1 VDEKRYLIEVLLKAR
16 ESISQV
22 AQRAAKALDSVT
34 DAQKKQDAQ
43 VKSSMEQARRQITVL
58 EQQRAAH
65 IAEKKA
71 LDEKADSLRKS
82 AAAAR
87 ETANADRKRLEELRK
102 TAQLERAT
110 AKEREAQDLQE
121 ITRMRARAAELDAFA
136 EKKTKA
142 IRAEIS
148 QLRKE
153 ATAFEALAKEESASN
168 KQRAA
173 QLDLQIAQRQQEA
186 RESGRSATA
195 AEQAAA
201 RVVSAANKQSRA
213 LDQTVK
219 QLERLGR
226 THEDAARPVGR
237 MTRALDRMG
246 ISSSNS
252 RQGLRGL
259 NAEFQGFQVALA
271 IKYAQA
277 LISALTAL
285 AAQFAAV
292 ALAAGQAAIGI
303 GAALASGAAQALP
316 VVGLLIGA
324 FARLGS
330 VLKVVKLTNDQQL
343 TASQDAQRAAKAQQ
357 TATDQIRSA
366 EERVAD
372 AHRNTAR
379 AVRDLSQ
386 TRDDAASQEVE
397 AQRAVTQA
405 RRDAVRTVEDLMA
418 AEANAAQSL
427 LRAQQARQTAIEG
440 GDVMGAVEAE
450 IDIGTSRRDLRRVRQ
465 DAAPARARGVE
476 GIQAVQ
482 DAEQRLADVRRQGSR
497 QIAQAEERLADSR
510 RSERQATDDLTR
522 TRRES
527 RDTLEQ
533 ETAAANKLTDALA
546 QLSPAERQLY
556 RRVLALQETYRR
568 VARPITDIITRAFTG
583 VVDRINQV
591 IQDPRIVR
599 GFRGLA
605 TEIANSIG
613 AASNEV
619 GGARGTSFLETMLGE
634 ATRNLPQITRII
646 VNFFRTLQNIAVAG
660 IRAFRLLLDYVEDY
674 SERARDASSNTK
686 GLSDFFVTG
695 VRYAKAFF
703 DLGLAVVN
711 LFLTLAGR
719 GGAAAEGIRTIRD
732 LTDVIDGLTR
742 KARRN
747 ADEVRDF
754 FRGTHDVFFA
764 LLSVLGTLG
773 ATIVDVFSPS
783 SVKAF
788 ADFLNR
794 VIIPALGHVIEI
806 MGFLT
811 TLFHQVFSLPGVAAA
826 AEFVATI
833 LILARGLTVISSAFS
848 SIGAILPNFLRS
860 MGLLRAGFVGIAAV
874 TPAGWIVGAVM
885 AAVTAVVL
893 LDKKLHFLEP
903 TWRWLKQAATDAFEW
918 IKAAAKDVGDW
929 FSDVWTQ
936 GLLYWIRWP
945 FVKAF
950 EYLRDAGVF
959 RWIINAA
966 RDVIEWFSD
975 NFGSGGK
982 LEFLGDALLAPFKG
996 AVTGIKVAFRVIST
1010 IVRGFLDVIAGRF
1023 DDFGTLMGDFWADFV
1038 DVGRGAISSLLGVV
1052 SDLLGALGEIPKI
1065 GGPFKDA
1072 AKDVRDAQN
1081 AIDESRAKT
1090 KEHREEQKKANDTL
1104 KDAAP
1109 ILVRLRERYQDAR
1122 KEVSKLKPGTDAY
1135 REAVKK
1141 SKDAHADYNEKL
1153 RDTAGKSRAARDP
1166 VRRLRSNISN
1176 LGDTSADTAAVIA
1189 ANLNDVLKQVGARTI
1204 RLNTRA
1210 YRRDKAEVIHEATGH
1225 LATGGVLQ
1233 RYGPPRRK
1241 LWGGGMPNP
1250 YGGAADDHVLYAPN
1264 GAPVAAMSGTEGIV
1278 NAPQMG
1284 VINGAL
1290 GLAKQMGAMPWG
1302 SLNELWGSG
1311 MRHFATGGALQ
1322 PAIRSLSSRLN
1333 RMFGLVTT
1341 SGAEPR
1347 PGSSSLHNLG
1357 IAADI
1362 SGTPRAMMRA
1372 ANYIKTSGI
1381 WRSLAEGIHK
1391 PANLSVDNGRRV
1403 PSSFWGAATWND
1415 HVDHIHIAAS
1425 SLARMIAA
1433 RVRQP
1438 RISGLGGD
1446 ALSRIARGSA
1456 RTLTRAANRYLR
1468 RQMAR
1473 MGDVGD
1479 HKAMGA
1485 DANVVRAFRRAIRAT
1500 GAGPKA
1506 RLALWM
1512 AGIVESGLRN
1522 LMRGDRDSLGA
1533 LQLRAGLHG
1542 RALALNPFGS
1552 ALAFLTRGFTGRGGA
1567 IALARNRGMSAGQ
1580 VAQAVQGSAYPSR
1593 YDQVRSRAM
1602 RYMQTG
1608 GQLGPAKGVTRTV
1621 TSFGSMLRTPT
1632 GITKALGAVN
1642 NIFKDVGDT
1651 LEATARGPLR
1661 RSKRLAVRIQRA
1673 LDRITGDKGLLDQLR
1688 ANVENVTSRAAVAL
1702 QRRQFR
1708 VGPGGPRRVAM
1719 SGTQIAEAE
1728 LQGLQAQRG
1737 ALGTER
1743 EGIQDSIE
1751 GAERSLREARRRGN
1765 KKAITAAKAALVNL
1779 RGRLQANSD
1788 ALAQNAQDQVE
1799 AQENFQQELLNS
1811 VNTSAERYSGAVDRW
1826 SRMAKALGQK
1836 LDPNAV
1842 LGAQV
1847 NGMRAQI
1854 GGLQGVLAEAERTG
1868 NRTLADQV
1876 RDQIDDLNVSIA
1888 EAVAQQ
1894 FQNSIDAVNERAARR
1909 GAALDRRTRLAQL
1922 GGRTDFNAMGS
1933 ILRDRSNSLLEQRF
1947 GLQNLLNQAA
1957 GAGNI
1962 EQVENLTDQIAEL
1975 DVQLAENTHAI
1986 RDNTDAAFAFTT
1998 QMINSTA
2005 EFTQS
2010 VFSGAQGF
2018 FQALAENTGINTIP
2032 QQLSALQGIV
2042 GALTTQQGGLLGQ
2055 LASMFS
2061 WDPGELQQ
2069 VMSMSGADLV
2079 NYLTYLATDPKV
2091 ANILAGYSPAQQEA
2105 FRDLI
2110 TALIGNATAIETNTD
2125 AIKDLTEPG
2134 AQSFSSTLWST
2145 FRQAVFT
2152 GAGGLLPQYQMAVPT
2167 AAIGAKVLSSG
2178 MLMVH
2183 SGETV
2188 KPASISRD
2196 YAMAE
2201 GDTYHLNVTTPT
2213 EVLNPT
2219 DVGRQ
2224 LAFYRRS
2231 RGR

>member
-22 AQRAAKALDSVT
+22 AQRAAKALDGVT
-34 DAQKKQDAQ
+34 AAQKKQDQQ
-43 VKSSMEQARRQITVL
+43 VKGSMEQARRQITTL
-58 EQQRAAH
+58 QQLVDAH
-65 IAEKKA
+65 TREKKA
-71 LDEKADSLRKS
+71 LEDRAEALRKT
-82 AAAAR
+82 ATAQR

-121 ITRMRARAAELDAFA
+121 ITRMRARAAELDAFT

-142 IRAEIS
+142 IRQEIS

-186 RESGRSATA
+186 RESGRAATA
-195 AEQAAA
+195 AEQAAT
-201 RVVSAANKQSRA
+201 RVVSAANKESRA
-213 LDQTVK
+213 IDQTVK
-219 QLERLGR
+219 QIERLSR
-226 THEDAARPVGR
+226 THEGAARSVGR
-237 MTRALDRMG
+237 LTGLLDRVG
-246 ISSSNS
+246 ISSSNA
-252 RQGLRGL
+252 RTGLRGL

-271 IKYAQA
+271 VKYAQS

-292 ALAAGQAAIGI
+292 AAAAGQAAIGI
-303 GAALASGAAQALP
+303 GAALAAGAAQALP
-316 VVGLLIGA
+316 VIGLLVGA

-330 VLKVVKLTNDQQL
+330 VMKVVKLTNDQQL

-372 AHRNTAR
+372 AHRNTAS

-386 TRDDAASQEVE
+386 TRSDAARQEVE

-405 RRDAVRTVEDLMA
+405 RQDAVRTVEDLMA
-418 AEANAAQSL
+418 AETNAAQSL
-427 LRAQQARQTAIEG
+427 LRAQQSRQAAIET
-440 GDVMGAVEAE
+440 GDVTGAVEAD
-450 IDIGTSRRDLRRVRQ
+450 IDVGTARRDLRRARQ

-510 RSERQATDDLTR
+510 RSERQATEDLTR
-522 TRRES
+522 TRRDA
-527 RDTLEQ
+527 RDTLAQ
-533 ETAAANKLTDALA
+533 ETAATNKLADARG
-546 QLSPAERQLY
+546 QLSLAEKR
-556 RRVLALQETYRR
+556 LADRILVLQETYKR
-568 VARPITDIITRAFTG
+568 VVRPITDIITRSFTD

-591 IQDPRIVR
+591 IQDPRIIR

-605 TEIANSIG
+605 TEISNSIG
-613 AASNEV
+613 AATNEV
-619 GGARGTSFLETMLGE
+619 GGGRGRGFMQLLLGE
-634 ATRNLPQITRII
+634 ATRNLPQVTRIFI
-646 VNFFRTLQNIAVAG
+646 TLFRTIQNIVRAA
-660 IRAFRLLLDYVEDY
+660 IPAFRLLLDYVEDY
-674 SERARDASSNTK
+674 ADRAKEASGNTR
-686 GLSDFFVTG
+686 GLSEFFTTG

-703 DLGLAVVN
+703 DLGLSVIN

-719 GGAAAEGIRTIRD
+719 GGASAEGLRTIRD
-732 LTDVIDGLTR
+732 LTEAVDGLTR

-747 ADEVRDF
+747 AGQIREF
-754 FRGTHDVFFA
+754 FRGTHDAFFA
-764 LLSVLGTLG
+764 ILSVLGTLG
-773 ATIVDVFSPS
+773 ATLVDVFSPS

-794 VIIPALGHVIEI
+794 VIIPALGNVVKI

-811 TLFHQVFSLPGVAAA
+811 TLFHQVFSLPGVAEAA
-826 AEFVATI
+826 LFVTTVLAF
-833 LILARGLTVISSAFS
+833 ARGMTVISLAFS
-848 SIGAILPNFLRS
+848 SIGAILPNFLKS
-860 MGLLRAGFVGIAAV
+860 MGLIRAGLTGIAAV
-874 TPAGWIVGAVM
+874 TPAGWVVGAILAVI
-885 AAVTAVVL
+885 AAIAM
-893 LDKKLHFLEP
+893 LDRKLHFLAP

-918 IKAAAKDVGDW
+918 VKEAASDVANW

-950 EYLRDAGVF
+950 EFLRDAGVF
-959 RWIINAA
+959 RWIINAIK
-966 RDVIEWFSD
+966 DVIEFVRD
-975 NFGSGGK
+975 TFGPGGDFAIIGT
-982 LEFLGDALLAPFKG
+982 LIAAPFQAAG
-996 AVTGIKVAFRVIST
+996 AAVRLAFKAIST
-1010 IVRGFLDVIAGRF
+1010 IVRGFLDIIAGRF

-1052 SDLLGALGEIPKI
+1052 GELLGALGEIPKI
-1065 GGPFKDA
+1065 GGPFKEA
-1072 AKDVRDAQN
+1072 AGDIRAAQN
-1081 AIDESRAKT
+1081 AIDESREKT
-1090 KEHREEQKKANDTL
+1090 KEHREEQKKATETL

-1109 ILVRLRERYQDAR
+1109 ALVRLSERYKDAR
-1122 KEVSKLKPGTDAY
+1122 EEVRKLKPGTDAY

-1141 SKDAHADYNEKL
+1141 SKDAHKDYNDKL
-1153 RDTAGKSRAARDP
+1153 RDTASKSKDARDP
-1166 VRRLRSNISN
+1166 VRKLRGNISS
-1176 LGDTSADTAAVIA
+1176 LGDTSAETAEVIA
-1189 ANLNDVLKQVGARTI
+1189 KNLNDVLKQVGARTI

-1210 YRRDKAEVIHEATGH
+1210 YRRNRGDVTAEAIGRGVGE

-1233 RYGPPRRK
+1233 RHGPPRRK
-1241 LWGGGMPNP
+1241 LWSGGMPNA
-1250 YGGAADDHVLYAPN
+1250 YGGSADDHVLYSPQ
-1264 GAPVAAMSGTEGIV
+1264 GVPVAAMSGTEGVV

-1322 PAIRSLSSRLN
+1322 PAIRGLSNRLN

-1341 SGAEPR
+1341 SGVR
-1347 PGSSSLHNLG
+1347 PGGSSLHRLG

-1362 SGTPRAMMRA
+1362 SGSPGAMMRA

-1391 PANLSVDNGRRV
+1391 PAGLSVDTGRQV
-1403 PSSFWGAATWND
+1403 PPSFWGASTWND
-1415 HVDHIHIAAS
+1415 HVDHIHIATR

-1438 RISGLGGD
+1438 RISGLGSD
-1446 ALSRIARGSA
+1446 ALSGIARGSA
-1456 RTLTRAANRYLR
+1456 RMLTRAANRYLR
-1468 RQMAR
+1468 RQMAS

-1479 HKAMGA
+1479 HKAVGA
-1485 DANVVRAFRRAIRAT
+1485 DANVVRAFRRAIRTT

-1512 AGIVESGLRN
+1512 AGIVESGLKN
-1522 LMRGDRDSLGA
+1522 LMRGDRDSLGS
-1533 LQLRAGLHG
+1533 LQLRAGVHG
-1542 RALALNPFGS
+1542 RSLALNPFGS
-1552 ALAFLTRGFTGRGGA
+1552 AMAFLTRGFTGRGGA
-1567 IALARNRGMSAGQ
+1567 ISLARNRGMTAGQ
-1580 VAQAVQGSAYPSR
+1580 VAQAVQGSGFPYR

-1608 GQLGPAKGVTRTV
+1608 GPLARAAAAPPAFLRGRAQPTTTARLG
-1621 TSFGSMLRTPT
+1621 
-1632 GITKALGAVN
+1632 IIDKALKRVN
-1642 NIFKDVGDT
+1642 ELFRSVGST
-1651 LEATARGPLR
+1651 LESTARGPLR
-1661 RSKRLAVRIQRA
+1661 RSKQLAVRIQRVFA
-1673 LDRITGDKGLLDQLR
+1673 RITGENGLLDQMR
-1688 ANVENVTSRAAVAL
+1688 TAVENVATRAAVAL

-1708 VGPGGPRRVAM
+1708 VGRGGPVRRAVTEEA
-1719 SGTQIAEAE
+1719 IAGAQLRT
-1728 LQGLQAQRG
+1728 LQGQRG
-1737 ALGTER
+1737 ALRDER
-1743 EGIQDSIE
+1743 GGIESSIE
-1751 GAERSLREARRRGN
+1751 AAQRSLAEARRRNN
-1765 KKAITAAKAALVNL
+1765 KRAAAAARAALVNL
-1779 RGRLQANSD
+1779 RERLQVNSD
-1788 ALAQNAQDQVE
+1788 ALIQNAQDQVE
-1799 AQENFQQELLNS
+1799 AQENFQQVMLS
-1811 VNTSAERYSGAVDRW
+1811 TVNENAERTNASIERN
-1826 SRMAKALGQK
+1826 SRMAAALGQR
-1836 LDPNAV
+1836 LDPNV
-1842 LGAQV
+1842 TLGAQIG
-1847 NGMRAQI
+1847 NMRTQI
-1854 GGLQGVLAEAERTG
+1854 GGLQRVLRRATRSG
-1868 NRTLADQV
+1868 NTQLANQV
-1876 RDQIDDLNVSIA
+1876 RDQIADLNVQIA

-1894 FQNSIDAVNERAARR
+1894 FQNSVDEVNNQASRR
-1909 GAALDRRTRLAQL
+1909 GAALDRRTRMAQL
-1922 GGRTDFNAMGS
+1922 GGRTDYNALGT
-1933 ILRDRSNSLLEQRF
+1933 ILRDRSNSLLDQRF
-1947 GLQNLLNQAA
+1947 GLQGLLNQAT
-1957 GAGNI
+1957 GSGNI
-1962 EQVENLTDQIAEL
+1962 EQIENLTDQIAEL
-1975 DVQLAENTHAI
+1975 DVQLAENTQAI
-1986 RDNTDAAFAFTT
+1986 QDNTEAAFTFTT
-1998 QMINSTA
+1998 QLINQAA
-2005 EFTQS
+2005 EFSQS

-2018 FQALAENTGINTIP
+2018 FQALAENTGINTLP

-2042 GALTTQQGGLLGQ
+2042 TALTTQRTGLLGQ
-2055 LASMFS
+2055 LV
-2061 WDPGELQQ
+2061 ELTGR
-2069 VMSMSGADLV
+2069 SDLTGLTGANLV
-2079 NYLTYLATDPKV
+2079 SALTVLANDSSVT
-2091 ANILAGYSPAQQEA
+2091 ANMTPAQQEA

-2110 TALIGNATAIETNTD
+2110 TALIGNATAIEQNTD
-2125 AIKDLTEPG
+2125 AIKDITEPG

-2152 GAGGLLPQYQMAVPT
+2152 GAGGLLPQYQMTVPT
-2167 AAIGAKVLSSG
+2167 AATGARVLASG

-2196 YAMAE
+2196 YAMAG